1 LSGTLLALPLAA
13 TAQSRPV
20 GPTSDV
26 TPLVSPSSLRS
37 PQTFSQNPTSPMPKL
52 TTNQFQAVQRSL
64 AARSGSMG
72 LVRAYATSAPLKGAS
87 QASRAPMNSG
97 AQCNVIGCIP
107 YTTSRV
113 ANSTVN
119 STASTSLQPVGGM
132 PYVAT
137 GRMWM
142 ATSVA
147 GVYNSVCS
155 ASLIG
160 KGLVVTA
167 AHCIQ
172 QYGLGTPGTVKSAR
186 FIPGNNGNTLSSGP
200 YGGWDV
206 AFIVQP
212 PSYKYGT
219 DTCSTQGIVCN
230 NDLAV
235 LVLNKNGSGQYPY
248 SSPQISY
255 YGYGSNG
262 YGFVTQAGT
271 SGQGNG
277 QITQLGY
284 PCGLDNCQLMQRND
298 SNGLL
303 TGSGSGSSPKQITI
317 GSQMTGGSS
326 GGPWIINFGTPS
338 VLGNAASPGRAP
350 LKNIVLATTSWGY
363 INNQIQVQGASTF
376 GQNSQYPSATSWTAD
391 GVDYGV
397 GNIGALVF
405 DACRTNGAV
414 KGKTLGACW

>member
-1 LSGTLLALPLAA
+1 
-13 TAQSRPV
+13 
-20 GPTSDV
+20 
-26 TPLVSPSSLRS
+26 
-37 PQTFSQNPTSPMPKL
+37 
-52 TTNQFQAVQRSL
+52 
-64 AARSGSMG
+64 
-72 LVRAYATSAPLKGAS
+72 
-87 QASRAPMNSG
+87 
-97 AQCNVIGCIP
+97 
-107 YTTSRV
+107 
-113 ANSTVN
+113 
-119 STASTSLQPVGGM
+119 M

-147 GVYNSVCS
+147 GQYNSVCS

-172 QYGLGTPGTVKSAR
+172 EYGLGTSGTVKSAR
-186 FIPGNNGNTLSSGP
+186 FIPGNNGNNLSSGP
-200 YGGWDV
+200 HGGWDV
-206 AFIVQP
+206 KYIVQP
-212 PSYKYGT
+212 PSYKNGT
-219 DTCSTQGIVCN
+219 DTCSTSGVVCN

-235 LVLNKNGSGQYPY
+235 LVLEKNGSGQYPY
-248 SSPQISY
+248 SIPQISY

-298 SNGLL
+298 SIGLL

-338 VLGNAASPGRAP
+338 VLGSAASSGRAP
-350 LKNIVLATTSWGY
+350 LKNIVQATTSWGY
-363 INNQIQVQGASTF
+363 TNNQIQVQGASPF
-376 GQNSQYPSATSWTAD
+376 GQNSQYPSATPWKAD
-391 GVDYGV
+391 GVNYGV
-397 GNIGALVF
+397 GNIGALVY